1 MPEGAI
7 YRAQVTHTRAGK
19 VRHRFRHS
27 VFYLYLDLHVLDDFA
42 DRSQL
47 FSHNRFNLLSFF
59 DRDHGCR
66 DGRPIRGWVE
76 DQLKRAGLFDAE
88 GRICLLTLPRMF
100 GYAFNPLSVYYC
112 FDRDDKL
119 TAVLHEVR
127 NTFGELHGYLLP
139 AHPSP
144 QGLVR
149 QETAKGFYVSPFMGM
164 AGRYRFRLN
173 VPAEVLTLGIRET
186 TVEGTGLNAF
196 LLGRRRPLTDWELLR
211 ALLSMP
217 FMTIKV
223 IASIHIQGAWLWMK
237 GAKFHRKPPA
247 PRESVTLP
255 VPGAQPPIESSG
267 RAGTGAPLEG
277 ANN

>member
-42 DRSQL
+42 DRSRL

-66 DGRPIRGWVE
+66 DGRPVRGWVE

-149 QETAKGFYVSPFMGM
+149 QETAKGFYVSPF
-164 AGRYRFRLN
+164 
-173 VPAEVLTLGIRET
+173 
-186 TVEGTGLNAF
+186 
-196 LLGRRRPLTDWELLR
+196 
-211 ALLSMP
+211 
-217 FMTIKV
+217 
-223 IASIHIQGAWLWMK
+223 IQS
-237 GAKFHRKPPA
+237 HA
-247 PRESVTLP
+247 P
-255 VPGAQPPIESSG
+255 
-267 RAGTGAPLEG
+267 
-277 ANN
+277 